1 MGFGVSLKSA
11 WGVDC
16 FEETNAKLETFTKS
30 PTVKDNRRAY
40 KLPTLSTAPLTPP
53 QTVPDRDVPSMSPNR
68 DEESKKL
75 FFVVGLGLFLIVIM
89 DFMVKLGAILS

>member
-16 FEETNAKLETFTKS
+16 FEETNAKIEKPLPIK
-30 PTVKDNRRAY
+30 VKDNRRAY
-40 KLPTLSTAPLTPP
+40 ELPPLSTTNDDEPKPTKSTMKLTTKP
-53 QTVPDRDVPSMSPNR
+53 TIRDV
-68 DEESKKL
+68 ESKKL
-75 FFVVGLGLFLIVIM
+75 FFVVGLGLLLIVFM